1 MQPLVRRMPEVSAD
15 ARLAVPLRSQAAA
28 LADIRAE
35 AELGFDIEQ
44 AIAEAGRCL
53 ECDLQT
59 IFSPPLC
66 VECKACESVCPTDCI
81 TFTSNGDE
89 PDLRQRLKAPALN
102 TAQDVYV
109 AGGLVSGRI
118 MAKSE
123 DLCLHCGLC
132 AQNCPTGAWQMQS
145 FLLMTTHAAQAHATA
160 TGEEARHG

>member
-1 MQPLVRRMPEVSAD
+1 MLPLPRRIPEVSPD
-15 ARLAVPLRSQAAA
+15 PRIPVPLRSRAVA

-35 AELGFDIEQ
+35 VELGFDIEQ

-59 IFSPPLC
+59 VFSASLC

-81 TFTSNGDE
+81 TFTRDGDE
-89 PDLRQRLKAPALN
+89 ADLRQRLKAPALN
-102 TAQDVYV
+102 TAQDIYV
-109 AGGLVSGRI
+109 AGGLVSGRV
-118 MAKSE
+118 MTKSE

-145 FLLMTTHAAQAHATA
+145 FLLKTTHAAQARTTA
-160 TGEEARHG
+160 SGDETRHG